1 MVQTGMRF
9 QIRRRFAQPE
19 VWLEDL
25 KVASTAAGRFKRYGS
40 AAPDR

>member
-1 MVQTGMRF
+1 MRY

-25 KVASTAAGRFKRYGS
+25 KAASTAAGRFKRYGS
-40 AAPDR
+40 AARDQ